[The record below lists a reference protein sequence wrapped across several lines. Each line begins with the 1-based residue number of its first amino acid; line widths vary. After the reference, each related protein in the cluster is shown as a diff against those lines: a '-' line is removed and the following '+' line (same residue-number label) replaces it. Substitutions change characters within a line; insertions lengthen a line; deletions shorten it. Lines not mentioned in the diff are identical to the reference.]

1 MNESV
6 ILKTYK
12 GSDQQI
18 EDQFRADAEALYP
31 QGYRQDSTQLIEGKR
46 GCGSLFLALFV
57 GAILLLPF
65 AVLFG
70 FIAAFVLSALAMAA
84 SLFLFKPD
92 DKLMVTYRR
101 IDELHVSNLSSNYDA
116 PDDSSSWE
124 KVNSR
129 SPKREMGL
137 SDQYM
142 QEDGARGN
150 KGDSS
155 YMPSD
160 RDKGI

>member
-1 MNESV
+1 MDQSV

-18 EDQFRADAEALYP
+18 EDQFRADIDTLCS

-57 GAILLLPF
+57 GVILLLPF

-70 FIAAFVLSALAMAA
+70 FIAAFVLSILAMAV

-92 DKLMVTYRR
+92 NKLMVTYRL
-101 IDELHVSNLSSNYDA
+101 INELHVSNLSSNYDA
-116 PDDSSSWE
+116 PDDSSNWE

-129 SPKREMGL
+129 APK
-137 SDQYM
+137 
-142 QEDGARGN
+142 EDGARGN
-150 KGDSS
+150 KGDSC